1 MTEVASETSQPA
13 NLSTVIAPFLPY
25 LRRHARSLC
34 GTQSAGD
41 GFVAQSLEALIE
53 DRNAMDHSLP
63 PRVSL
68 YRLFH
73 ALWNAANL
81 ADPDSAITPMSR
93 QMLLLTAVEEFT
105 VEEADQIMDIDLEE
119 AETLLQAGRDG
130 VEKQEA
136 AKVMIIEDEPIIAA
150 DIKRIVTGMGHIVI
164 GVADTH
170 TEAVALAGEAEPALI
185 LADIQLADG
194 SSGVEAVDE
203 IQSETQVPVVFIT
216 AYPERLLTG
225 DRVEPPFLITKP
237 FRPKAVEAA
246 IAQALFHNPASRN
259 QLSGD
264 HSRSTLAAQD

>member
-1 MTEVASETSQPA
+1 MTEVAGDTGQTA

-34 GTQSAGD
+34 GTQAAGD

-53 DRNAMDHSLP
+53 DRDAMDHSLP

-73 ALWNAANL
+73 ALWNASNL
-81 ADPDSAITPMSR
+81 AESDGAITPMSR
-93 QMLLLTAVEEFT
+93 QMLLLTAVEGFSAD
-105 VEEADQIMDIDLEE
+105 EAAQIMDIDLDE
-119 AETLLQAGRDG
+119 AETLLKAGRAG
-130 VEKQEA
+130 IEKQDA
-136 AKVMIIEDEPIIAA
+136 AKVLIIEDEPIIAA
-150 DIKRIVTGMGHIVI
+150 DIRRIVTGMGHDVV

-170 TEAVALAGEAEPALI
+170 AEAVALATDTSPALI

-203 IQSETQVPVVFIT
+203 IHTKMVVPVVFIT

-237 FRPKAVEAA
+237 FRPRAVEAA
-246 IAQALFHNPASRN
+246 IAQALFHNPA
-259 QLSGD
+259 
-264 HSRSTLAAQD
+264 

>member
-1 MTEVASETSQPA
+1 MPAAETNTQAP

-34 GTQSAGD
+34 GTQAAGD

-53 DRNAMDHSLP
+53 DRDAMDHALA
-63 PRVSL
+63 PRVGL

-73 ALWNAANL
+73 VIWSAANL
-81 ADPDSAITPMSR
+81 DDLDGEITPKSR
-93 QMLLLTAVEEFT
+93 QMLLLTAVEEFSIEDAAQ
-105 VEEADQIMDIDLEE
+105 VMHIDIEE
-119 AETLLQAGRDG
+119 AETLLLSGKEG
-130 VEKQEA
+130 VEKQKTA
-136 AKVMIIEDEPIIAA
+136 DVLIIEDEPIIAA
-150 DIKRIVTGMGHIVI
+150 DIKRIVTGMGHNVV

-170 TEAVALAGEAEPALI
+170 TEAVAMATDTSPALI

-203 IQSETQVPVVFIT
+203 IMTQMQVPVVFIT

-237 FRPKAVEAA
+237 FRPRAVEAA
-246 IAQALFHNPASRN
+246 IAQALFHNPV
-259 QLSGD
+259 
-264 HSRSTLAAQD
+264 

>member
-1 MTEVASETSQPA
+1 MIQVSGEASQSA

-34 GTQSAGD
+34 GTQAAGD

-53 DRNAMDHSLP
+53 DRDAMDHTIA
-63 PRVSL
+63 PRIAL
-68 YRLFH
+68 YRLLH

-81 ADPDSAITPMSR
+81 TDPDGAVTPLSR
-93 QMLLLTAVEEFT
+93 QVLLLTAVEEFT
-105 VEEADQIMDIDLEE
+105 VEETAQVLDIDPEE
-119 AETLLQAGRDG
+119 AGILFAAGREG
-130 VEKQEA
+130 VEKQETV
-136 AKVMIIEDEPIIAA
+136 KVLVIEDEPIIAA
-150 DIKRIVTGMGHIVI
+150 DIKRIVKGMGHEVV

-170 TEAVALAGEAEPALI
+170 TEAVALAVETSPALI

-203 IQSETQVPVVFIT
+203 IMTQMRVPVVFIT

-237 FRPKAVEAA
+237 FRPRAVEAA
-246 IAQALFHNPASRN
+246 IAQALFHNPV
-259 QLSGD
+259 
-264 HSRSTLAAQD
+264 

>member
-1 MTEVASETSQPA
+1 MTQASEKKEQTA

-63 PRVSL
+63 PRVAL
-68 YRLFH
+68 YRLFYT
-73 ALWNAANL
+73 LWNAAAL
-81 ADPDSAITPMSR
+81 ADGDGELTPLSR
-93 QMLLLTAVEEFT
+93 QVILLTAVEEFSI
-105 VEEADQIMDIDLEE
+105 EEVAQIIDAGPDN
-119 AETLLQAGRDG
+119 AEVLLASGMAGIAKQQAAR
-130 VEKQEA
+130 VL
-136 AKVMIIEDEPIIAA
+136 IIEDEPIIAA
-150 DIKRIVTGMGHIVI
+150 DIQRIVTCMGHSVV

-170 TEAVALAGEAEPALI
+170 TEAVELSKKASPALI

-203 IQSETQVPVVFIT
+203 IMSNMKVPVVFIT

-237 FRPKAVEAA
+237 FRPRAVEAA
-246 IAQALFHNPASRN
+246 IAQALFHNPV
-259 QLSGD
+259 
-264 HSRSTLAAQD
+264 

>member
-1 MTEVASETSQPA
+1 MTEVAGDTGQTA

-34 GTQSAGD
+34 GTQAAGD

-53 DRNAMDHSLP
+53 DRDAMDHSLP

-73 ALWNAANL
+73 ALWNASNL
-81 ADPDSAITPMSR
+81 AESDGAITPMSR
-93 QMLLLTAVEEFT
+93 QMLLLTAVEGFSAD
-105 VEEADQIMDIDLEE
+105 EAAQIMDIDLDE
-119 AETLLQAGRDG
+119 AETLLQAGRAG
-130 VEKQEA
+130 IEKQDA
-136 AKVMIIEDEPIIAA
+136 AKVLIIEDEPIIAA
-150 DIKRIVTGMGHIVI
+150 DIRRIVTGMGHDVV

-170 TEAVALAGEAEPALI
+170 AEAVALATDTSPALI

-203 IQSETQVPVVFIT
+203 IHTKVVVPVVFIT

-237 FRPKAVEAA
+237 FRPRAVEAA
-246 IAQALFHNPASRN
+246 IAQALFHNPA
-259 QLSGD
+259 
-264 HSRSTLAAQD
+264 

>member
-1 MTEVASETSQPA
+1 MTEVAGDTGQTA

-34 GTQSAGD
+34 GTQAAGD

-53 DRNAMDHSLP
+53 DRDAMDHSLP

-73 ALWNAANL
+73 ALWNASNL
-81 ADPDSAITPMSR
+81 AESDGAITPMSR
-93 QMLLLTAVEEFT
+93 QMLLLTAVEGFSAD
-105 VEEADQIMDIDLEE
+105 EAAQIMDIDLDE
-119 AETLLQAGRDG
+119 AETLLQAGRAG
-130 VEKQEA
+130 IEKQDA
-136 AKVMIIEDEPIIAA
+136 AKVLIIEDEPIIAA
-150 DIKRIVTGMGHIVI
+150 DIRRIVAGMGHDVV

-170 TEAVALAGEAEPALI
+170 AEAVALATDTSPALI

-203 IQSETQVPVVFIT
+203 IHTKVVVPVVFIT

-237 FRPKAVEAA
+237 FRPRAVEAA
-246 IAQALFHNPASRN
+246 IAQALFHNPA
-259 QLSGD
+259 
-264 HSRSTLAAQD
+264 

>member
-1 MTEVASETSQPA
+1 MTEVAGDTGQTA

-34 GTQSAGD
+34 GTQAAGD

-53 DRNAMDHSLP
+53 DRDAMDHSLP

-73 ALWNAANL
+73 ALWNASNL
-81 ADPDSAITPMSR
+81 AESDGAITPMSR
-93 QMLLLTAVEEFT
+93 QMLLLTAVEGFSAD
-105 VEEADQIMDIDLEE
+105 EAAQIMDIDLDE
-119 AETLLQAGRDG
+119 AETLLKAGRAG
-130 VEKQEA
+130 IEKQDA
-136 AKVMIIEDEPIIAA
+136 AKVLIIEDEPIIAA
-150 DIKRIVTGMGHIVI
+150 DIRRIVAGMGHDVV

-170 TEAVALAGEAEPALI
+170 AEAVALATDTSPALI

-203 IQSETQVPVVFIT
+203 IHTKMVVPVVFIT

-237 FRPKAVEAA
+237 FRPRAVEAA
-246 IAQALFHNPASRN
+246 IAQALFHNPA
-259 QLSGD
+259 
-264 HSRSTLAAQD
+264 

>member
-1 MTEVASETSQPA
+1 MSAAETTQATP

-34 GTQSAGD
+34 GTQTAGD

-53 DRNAMDHSLP
+53 DRDAMDHSLA
-63 PRVSL
+63 PRVAL

-81 ADPDSAITPMSR
+81 ADPDGEITPRSR
-93 QMLLLTAVEEFT
+93 QMVLLTAVEEFS
-105 VEEADQIMDIDLEE
+105 VEEAAQVMDIDADE
-119 AETLLQAGRDG
+119 ANMLLKAGTEG
-130 VEKQEA
+130 VEIQTA
-136 AKVMIIEDEPIIAA
+136 AKVLIIEDEPIIAA
-150 DIKRIVTGMGHIVI
+150 DIKRIVTGMGHKVV

-170 TEAVALAGEAEPALI
+170 KEAVEMAADTSPALI

-203 IQSETQVPVVFIT
+203 IMTQMRVPVVFIT

-237 FRPKAVEAA
+237 FRPRAVEAA
-246 IAQALFHNPASRN
+246 IAQALFHNPA
-259 QLSGD
+259 
-264 HSRSTLAAQD
+264 

>member
-1 MTEVASETSQPA
+1 MIQVSGEASQSA

-34 GTQSAGD
+34 GAQAAGD
-41 GFVAQSLEALIE
+41 GFVAQCLEALIE
-53 DRNAMDHSLP
+53 DRDAMDHSLP
-63 PRVSL
+63 PRIAL
-68 YRLFH
+68 YRLLH

-81 ADPDSAITPMSR
+81 ADPDGAVTPISR
-93 QMLLLTAVEEFT
+93 QVLLLTAVEEFT
-105 VEEADQIMDIDLEE
+105 VEEAAQVLDIGAEE
-119 AETLLQAGRDG
+119 ADTLFAAGREG

-136 AKVMIIEDEPIIAA
+136 ARVLIIEDEPIIAA
-150 DIKRIVTGMGHIVI
+150 DIKRIVKGMGHEVV

-170 TEAVALAGEAEPALI
+170 TEAVALAGETSPALI

-203 IQSETQVPVVFIT
+203 IMTQMRVPVVFIT

-237 FRPKAVEAA
+237 FRPRAVEAA
-246 IAQALFHNPASRN
+246 IAQALFHNPV
-259 QLSGD
+259 
-264 HSRSTLAAQD
+264 